1 MTEEERT
8 GVRHL
13 INQTI
18 ERLQRASV
26 GANHMGSRYARLLQ
40 LLWRKAPK
48 RNHNNGQQSS
58 SIDSRVNPNTSNPSN
73 PSQPPNP
80 TDPSQFDQVSYPA
93 QGQFGGG
100 GMNMGAPPG
109 FSWLDL
115 GATWNF
121 ATQNGN
127 SSSGSAAEGREGD
140 EGSLGLGSEMSPFDM
155 NLLTDYSLL
164 EGDNPNLIF

>member
-48 RNHNNGQQSS
+48 RSQPPRQ
-58 SIDSRVNPNTSNPSN
+58 SIDSRLNTSAPNQNQINPSDPAQQ
-73 PSQPPNP
+73 PSQ
-80 TDPSQFDQVSYPA
+80 TFDQLAYPM
-93 QGQFGGG
+93 QNQNFN
-100 GMNMGAPPG
+100 GMNPQPAGG

-127 SSSGSAAEGREGD
+127 TSSSGSTGD
-140 EGSLGLGSEMSPFDM
+140 VADDGSLGLGEVSPFDM

>member
-8 GVRHL
+8 FVRHM

-18 ERLQRASV
+18 ERLQKASM

-40 LLWRKAPK
+40 LLWRKPPK
-48 RNHNNGQQSS
+48 HNNHRGSHRP
-58 SIDSRVNPNTSNPSN
+58 SIDARLK
-73 PSQPPNP
+73 PPNP
-80 TDPSQFDQVSYPA
+80 NDPPSSSSSSAPQNQQPFDPSSGFGNM
-93 QGQFGGG
+93 GQMGVPPGGG
-100 GMNMGAPPG
+100 SG

-127 SSSGSAAEGREGD
+127 NSSSGSTGDLQD
-140 EGSLGLGSEMSPFDM
+140 EGPGINELSPFDM
-155 NLLTDYSLL
+155 SLLTDYSLL